1 MEDRNNLNEFS
12 VKIAKYFYS
21 ITNMFYYVVNSYEV
35 RHLGKTYMSL
45 KKYTYSII
53 YLKKQKR

>member
-1 MEDRNNLNEFS
+1 MNNLNEFS